1 MTMTGTLMALPR
13 RDGATSQGF
22 RSRPDALISIAVQIC
37 AAPMAIRR
45 KSFYGPAVQ
54 ASLST

>member
-1 MTMTGTLMALPR
+1 MPADFARAGQR
-13 RDGATSQGF
+13 RKAAF
-22 RSRPDALISIAVQIC
+22 RPDALICLAVQIC

-54 ASLST
+54 ASHST